1 MTINGARERI
11 SEALSKAKAS
21 CEELGLTAVQ
31 RLYFT
36 DENFIES
43 SEFTPKTYLYF
54 GELSVSCD
62 GLEDGEE
69 CIFAV
74 CVATKRGMIDDGDLD
89 TAIVEFEGEISEF
102 IETLKGSDSKIAA
115 MQRINEKQ
123 QKEAEE
129 AAAQVMAEVKKMK
142 RKLFLAIGAIVVL
155 IAAIFTVSAII

>member
-11 SEALSKAKAS
+11 IESLSRAKAS
-21 CEELGLTAVQ
+21 CEELGLTAIQ

-54 GELSVSCD
+54 GELSVSCE

-74 CVATKRGMIDDGDLD
+74 CVSTKRGMIDDGELQA
-89 TAIVEFEGEISEF
+89 AILEFESEISEF
-102 IETLKGSDSKIAA
+102 IETLKSSDSKITA
-115 MQRINEKQ
+115 MQQINEKQ
-123 QKEAEE
+123 QREAEE
-129 AAAQVMAEVKKMK
+129 ASAEVMAEIKKMK

-155 IAAIFTVSAII
+155 VAAVFVVSAII